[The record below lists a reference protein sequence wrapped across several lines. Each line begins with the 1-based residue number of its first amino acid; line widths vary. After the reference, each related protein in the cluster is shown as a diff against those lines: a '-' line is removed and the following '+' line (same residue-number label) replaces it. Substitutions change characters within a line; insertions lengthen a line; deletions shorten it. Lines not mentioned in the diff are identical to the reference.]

1 MQEYYFL
8 PTYPSQ
14 RHRNSR
20 HRDTMSLQSAGD
32 RFTKWSSKAQT
43 FPRISLSLP
52 QEDTKQNSFMDTKKE
67 ELIKAI
73 KRAMQHKEE
82 ARKKTAEEWKREG
95 IKGKVI
101 LI

>member
-1 MQEYYFL
+1 ME
-8 PTYPSQ
+8 
-14 RHRNSR
+14 
-20 HRDTMSLQSAGD
+20 
-32 RFTKWSSKAQT
+32 
-43 FPRISLSLP
+43 
-52 QEDTKQNSFMDTKKE
+52 TKKE

-82 ARKKTAEEWKREG
+82 ARKKTAEEWKRKG

>member
-1 MQEYYFL
+1 MTKTRSSDL
-8 PTYPSQ
+8 ASQ
-14 RHRNSR
+14 RLTVINRRN
-20 HRDTMSLQSAGD
+20 GIPN
-32 RFTKWSSKAQT
+32 AQT
-43 FPRISLSLP
+43 IPRISLSLP
-52 QEDTKQNSFMDTKKE
+52 QEDTKGSSFMDTKKE

-73 KRAMQHKEE
+73 KQAMQHKEE

>member
-1 MQEYYFL
+1 MVISNVEGRSL
-8 PTYPSQ
+8 VMTKTRSRDLASQ
-14 RHRNSR
+14 RLTVINRRN
-20 HRDTMSLQSAGD
+20 GIPN
-32 RFTKWSSKAQT
+32 AQT
-43 FPRISLSLP
+43 IPIISLSLP
-52 QEDTKQNSFMDTKKE
+52 QEDTKGSSFMDTKKE

-73 KRAMQHKEE
+73 KQAMQHKEE

>member
-1 MQEYYFL
+1 MTKTRSRDL
-8 PTYPSQ
+8 ASQ
-14 RHRNSR
+14 RLTVINRRN
-20 HRDTMSLQSAGD
+20 GIPN
-32 RFTKWSSKAQT
+32 AQT
-43 FPRISLSLP
+43 IPRISLSLP
-52 QEDTKQNSFMDTKKE
+52 QEDTKGSSFMDTKKE

-73 KRAMQHKEE
+73 KQAMQHKEE

>member
-1 MQEYYFL
+1 MIL
-8 PTYPSQ
+8 ASQ
-14 RHRNSR
+14 RLTVINRRN
-20 HRDTMSLQSAGD
+20 GIPN
-32 RFTKWSSKAQT
+32 AQT
-43 FPRISLSLP
+43 IPRISLSLP
-52 QEDTKQNSFMDTKKE
+52 QEDTKGSSFMDTKKE

-73 KRAMQHKEE
+73 KQAMQHKEE

>member
-1 MQEYYFL
+1 MTKTRSRDL
-8 PTYPSQ
+8 ASLRLTVIN
-14 RHRNSR
+14 RRN
-20 HRDTMSLQSAGD
+20 GIPN
-32 RFTKWSSKAQT
+32 AQT
-43 FPRISLSLP
+43 IPRISLSLP
-52 QEDTKQNSFMDTKKE
+52 QEDTKGSSFMDTKKE

-73 KRAMQHKEE
+73 KQAMQHKEE

>member
-1 MQEYYFL
+1 MTKTRSRDL
-8 PTYPSQ
+8 ASQ
-14 RHRNSR
+14 RLTVINKRN
-20 HRDTMSLQSAGD
+20 GIPN
-32 RFTKWSSKAQT
+32 AQT
-43 FPRISLSLP
+43 IPRISLSLR
-52 QEDTKQNSFMDTKKE
+52 QEDTKGSSFMDTKKE

-73 KRAMQHKEE
+73 KQAMQHKEE

>member
-1 MQEYYFL
+1 MEKKL
-8 PTYPSQ
+8 CPE
-14 RHRNSR
+14 RH
-20 HRDTMSLQSAGD
+20 A
-32 RFTKWSSKAQT
+32 SKPWYQT

-52 QEDTKQNSFMDTKKE
+52 QEDTKENSFMDTKKE

-73 KRAMQHKEE
+73 KQAMQHKEE

>member
-1 MQEYYFL
+1 MIN
-8 PTYPSQ
+8 
-14 RHRNSR
+14 RRN
-20 HRDTMSLQSAGD
+20 GIPN
-32 RFTKWSSKAQT
+32 AQT
-43 FPRISLSLP
+43 IPIIFLSLP
-52 QEDTKQNSFMDTKKE
+52 QEDTKGSSFMDTKKE

-73 KRAMQHKEE
+73 KQAMQHKEE

>member
-1 MQEYYFL
+1 MTKTRSRDL
-8 PTYPSQ
+8 ASQ
-14 RHRNSR
+14 RLTVINRRN
-20 HRDTMSLQSAGD
+20 GIPN
-32 RFTKWSSKAQT
+32 AQT
-43 FPRISLSLP
+43 IPRIFLSLP
-52 QEDTKQNSFMDTKKE
+52 QEDTKGSSFMDTKKE

-73 KRAMQHKEE
+73 KQAMQHKEE